1 MSPNSDL
8 QRYAAESERKGAT
21 GGDVMRL
28 KDKVCVVT
36 GGAQGIGRGIVEI
49 FAREGARRVWALDI
63 NDKEF
68 ASLEKACPAARGVV
82 VNVTQSAAVNA
93 VVDRI
98 VAESGAIDVLVNNA
112 GITHDA
118 MLGKMTDDDWD
129 SVIGVNL
136 KGVFVMTRAVAPRM
150 MEAGS
155 GAVVS
160 ISSIVG
166 LDGNMGQ
173 TNYAAS
179 KGGIVAM
186 TKGWAREFARKGAK
200 IRVNAV
206 SPGYTRTPMIESVP
220 AKVLEPIIARTPLGR
235 LAEIQDIANA
245 VLFLCS
251 DDSVFI
257 TGQVL
262 RVDGGLVL

>member
-1 MSPNSDL
+1 
-8 QRYAAESERKGAT
+8 
-21 GGDVMRL
+21 MRL

-36 GGAQGIGRGIVEI
+36 GGARGIGRGIVET
-49 FAREGARRVWALDI
+49 FAREGARRVWALDV
-63 NDKEF
+63 NDAEF
-68 ASLEKACPAARGVV
+68 PALEKAFPAVRGMVV
-82 VNVTQSAAVNA
+82 DVTDSAAVAAA
-93 VVDRI
+93 VERMA
-98 VAESGAIDVLVNNA
+98 AESGAIDVLVNNA
-112 GITHDA
+112 GITKDA
-118 MLGKMTDDDWD
+118 MLHKMADADWD
-129 SVIGVNL
+129 AVIGVNL
-136 KGVFVMTRAVAPRM
+136 KGVFLMTRAVSPRM
-150 MEAGS
+150 VEKGS
-155 GAVVS
+155 GSVIS
-160 ISSIVG
+160 IASIVG
-166 LDGNMGQ
+166 LDGNIGQ

-200 IRVNAV
+200 VRANAV

-245 VLFLCS
+245 VLFLAG
-251 DDSVFI
+251 DESVFI